1 MLHKIATITHRH
13 VHAAAVNGRT
23 LEVRALSS
31 EIALVFEEKGLDIW
45 ELIHLIEL
53 VAHSAQVI
61 PH

>member
-1 MLHKIATITHRH
+1 MLHKIVIITHRH
-13 VHAAAVNGRT
+13 LHAAIVHGRT
-23 LEVRALSS
+23 LEVHALSS

-53 VAHSAQVI
+53 VAHSTQVV